1 MSSGRRKCNF
11 GILFWKLKQSPNGL
25 PAFAAAMKT
34 SHESVP
40 KTVSWKKIKK
50 SEFLLT
56 LLHTGWTSFF
66 FTYFS
71 RCTLPGSYTL
81 LLENLFWAHP
91 SVYSGFDK
99 RASFYFHLLW
109 AGRKIMLPIHSCAVH
124 QFYFTVWIHL
134 PVKLLLQSFCFN
146 FLWENRNFIRRKV
159 SVVALRTS
167 FISLRT
173 FS

>member
-1 MSSGRRKCNF
+1 MKESLVQHIRSRMSSGRRKCNF

-56 LLHTGWTSFF
+56 LLHNTGWTSFF

-71 RCTLPGSYTL
+71 RCTLPGLYTL

-99 RASFYFHLLW
+99 RASFYFHLPW
-109 AGRKIMLPIHSCAVH
+109 AGRKIMLPIHSSILLHSVTSHVPYVTIAIILF
-124 QFYFTVWIHL
+124 QF
-134 PVKLLLQSFCFN
+134 PMGK
-146 FLWENRNFIRRKV
+146 
-159 SVVALRTS
+159 
-167 FISLRT
+167 
-173 FS
+173 

>member
-1 MSSGRRKCNF
+1 MQF
-11 GILFWKLKQSPNGL
+11 WHPILKAETKPKRPSR
-25 PAFAAAMKT
+25 FAVAMKT

-56 LLHTGWTSFF
+56 LLLHRMDLFLF
-66 FTYFS
+66 HLFS

-99 RASFYFHLLW
+99 RASFYFHLPW
-109 AGRKIMLPIHSCAVH
+109 ARRKIRLPIIVH
-124 QFYFTVWIHL
+124 QFYFTVWLHL
-134 PVKLLLQSFCFN
+134 PAKLLLQSFCFN

-159 SVVALRTS
+159 SFVALKTS
-167 FISLRT
+167 FIS
-173 FS
+173 FSFFYTYFHDQLD

>member
-1 MSSGRRKCNF
+1 MQF
-11 GILFWKLKQSPNGL
+11 WHPILKAETKPKRPSR
-25 PAFAAAMKT
+25 FAVAMKT

-99 RASFYFHLLW
+99 RASFYLHLPW
-109 AGRKIMLPIHSCAVH
+109 AGRKILLPICSCAS
-124 QFYFTVWIHL
+124 I
-134 PVKLLLQSFCFN
+134 LLTTLQSMMNAKLSKQRFWHCY
-146 FLWENRNFIRRKV
+146 ENGLFKTIQTIPHNLYV
-159 SVVALRTS
+159 SV
-167 FISLRT
+167 
-173 FS
+173 